1 MFGGID
7 MFLMG
12 IPKIDDAEL
21 KRRYSRVKPVVTV
34 KGKLH
39 HLREYSLSEIKNT
52 SYYDSRERDVRDIVP
67 TATLEI
73 WEGHDFPCLHPIS
86 YPENNFKPTVG
97 DVLSQISQNDL
108 WCVKAFEIIEAP
120 QELPSMHSN
129 TLRAMAYKNGFHVSM
144 VRMYVSK

>member
-1 MFGGID
+1 

-34 KGKLH
+34 KGKLY

-73 WEGHDFPCLHPIS
+73 WEGHDFPCLHPYG
-86 YPENNFKPTVG
+86 YPEKDFRPTVS
-97 DVLSQISQNDL
+97 DVLSQISQNDFC
-108 WCVKAFEIIEAP
+108 WVKAFEIIEAP
-120 QELPSMHSN
+120 QGLPNTSAN
-129 TLRAMAYKNGFHVSM
+129 TLRAMAYKNGFHVSI
-144 VRMYVSK
+144 VRLYVSK